1 MPGPQGLGLRKHL
14 QQQGR
19 LKASQASLG
28 GLEEQEVSTSL

>member
-19 LKASQASLG
+19 LKAAQASLG
-28 GLEEQEVSTSL
+28 ALEEQEISMNL